1 MMTYVAFTSAAI
13 TITCRS
19 ATPAALAS
27 SLADRRFPWR
37 SVLNGG
43 VIMGA
48 LSVGSVFQ
56 KIAGLAVQRGAD
68 LFQRCE
74 THAFHMPRFEQRKI
88 GFGDAYDLRQ
98 LLRAH
103 LAPRQHHVEV
113 DDDGHHTKLS
123 FSSAIR
129 RATAITRAITSTA
142 PARNSEKTSSLPRLS
157 EILRCPGPAAQLNS
171 SEIGACMANPT
182 TTCANSATA
191 TLFRSLKVSLENTS
205 PAA

>member
-48 LSVGSVFQ
+48 LSVGSLFQ
-56 KIAGLAVQRGAD
+56 KVAGLAVQRGAD

-74 THAFHMPRFEQRKI
+74 PHTFHMPRFEQRKI
-88 GFGDAYDLRQ
+88 CFRDTHDLRQ
-98 LLRAH
+98 FLRAH

-123 FSSAIR
+123 FSSAIL
-129 RATAITRAITSTA
+129 RATAITRAITSTT
-142 PARNSEKTSSLPRLS
+142 PAMNNENTSSLPSDS
-157 EILRCPGPAAQLNS
+157 EMERCPWPSG
-171 SEIGACMANPT
+171 
-182 TTCANSATA
+182 
-191 TLFRSLKVSLENTS
+191 
-205 PAA
+205 